1 MKHAK
6 AFTLRDMVA
15 VVCLAGLTLPL
26 LGASLQ
32 GVLNKSLLAKCMLN
46 LNELTR
52 AVNIYADHNR
62 GYMPVYQHHV
72 YSSWGVTGS
81 YVNAP
86 ENPWKTYLCF
96 SDLGTPQ
103 IDPNTGVFSD
113 VRGLGRLYALKYER
127 RPDLFYCPVV
137 SRSDQRQ
144 TLAHYPTPWGTAIA
158 PDSAYIRNS
167 YMWNPW
173 IKQNPASAGHGAY
186 EDGLALRQHPFYR
199 PLICDLVDDGVN
211 IAHFT
216 EDSAVWNMAYPAG
229 QVVPF
234 ANQKLYDLMK
244 NGPPPNYT
252 FRSSQNLFWAGSN
265 QSFNT
270 SVRPLLPGANIPG
283 QTH

>member
-96 SDLGTPQ
+96 NAASP

-113 VRGLGRLYALKYER
+113 ARGWGLLYAQKYVR

-137 SRSDQRQ
+137 STTDPRDN
-144 TLAHYPTPWGTAIA
+144 LDHYPPPWGTAGA
-158 PDSAYIRNS
+158 EDTGYIRNS

-173 IKQNPASAGHGAY
+173 IKQNPTSGGHGAY
-186 EDGLALRQHPFYR
+186 EDNLVLRQHPFYR
-199 PLICDLVDDGVN
+199 PLMCDLVDDAVHM
-211 IAHFT
+211 AHFT

-244 NGPPPNYT
+244 NGPPSNYM
-252 FRSSQNLFWAGSN
+252 FRSSQNLFWAGG

-283 QTH
+283 QLK

>member
-1 MKHAK
+1 MKHPK

-52 AVNIYADHNR
+52 VINLYADHNR
-62 GYMPVYQHHV
+62 GYMPVYTHSV
-72 YSSWGVTGS
+72 YSTKTTGS

-86 ENPWKTYLCF
+86 ENPWKTYGCF
-96 SDLGTPQ
+96 SDLGGT
-103 IDPNTGVFSD
+103 DPNTGLLRD
-113 VRGLGRLYALKYER
+113 VRGWGNLYVQKYVL
-127 RPDLFYCPVV
+127 RPDLFYCPAPRRDV
-137 SRSDQRQ
+137 RQ
-144 TLAHYPTPWGTAIA
+144 TLAYYPTPWGTAAA
-158 PDSAYIRNS
+158 PDSSYIRNS

-173 IKQNPASAGHGAY
+173 IKQNPANAAHGTY
-186 EDGLALRQHPFYR
+186 EDNLVLRQHPFYR
-199 PLICDLVDDGVN
+199 PLMCDLVDDA
-211 IAHFT
+211 ISMAHFT

-229 QVVPF
+229 QVIPF
-234 ANQKLYDLMK
+234 VNPKLYNLMK
-244 NGPPPNYT
+244 NGPPSNYA
-252 FRSSQNLFWAGSN
+252 FRTSQAIFWIVGSN

-283 QTH
+283 QLR

>member
-46 LNELTR
+46 LGELTR
-52 AVNIYADHNR
+52 AVNLYADHNR
-62 GYMPVYQHHV
+62 GYMPMYTHSV
-72 YSSWGVTGS
+72 YSTKTTGS

-86 ENPWKTYLCF
+86 ESVWKTYICF
-96 SDLGTPQ
+96 QAGN

-113 VRGLGRLYALKYER
+113 VRGLGFLYIQKYVR
-127 RPDLFYCPVV
+127 RPDLFYCPAPRV
-137 SRSDQRQ
+137 DFRQ
-144 TLAHYPTPWGTAIA
+144 MLSNYPTPWGTA
-158 PDSAYIRNS
+158 PGEGTSYIRIG

-173 IKQNPASAGHGAY
+173 IKQNPASGGHGTY

-199 PLICDLVDDGVN
+199 PLLCDLVDDYASM
-211 IAHFT
+211 AHFT

-229 QVVPF
+229 QVIPF
-234 ANQKLYDLMK
+234 ANQTLYGKLQNQHLDTSTLLIWDP
-244 NGPPPNYT
+244 NG
-252 FRSSQNLFWAGSN
+252 
-265 QSFNT
+265 FN
-270 SVRPLLPGANIPG
+270 SDIRPLLPGANIPG
-283 QTH
+283 QLR